1 MLVYETERVAACAVR
16 LSREKKVSF
25 AYGEGG
31 TLATRRDEVD
41 LEKLLLRRRRQL
53 LHDTSS
59 SGNLERR
66 RRCRR
71 DSHMKKSAVFRT
83 LL

>member
-1 MLVYETERVAACAVR
+1 MLVYEAERVSTCAVL
-16 LSREKKVSF
+16 LSREKKVLY
-25 AYGEGG
+25 AYGKGG
-31 TLATRRDEVD
+31 MLATRRDEVV

-59 SGNLERR
+59 GRNLERR
-66 RRCRR
+66 RCRS
-71 DSHMKKSAVFRT
+71 DSHVKKSAVFRT

>member
-25 AYGEGG
+25 AYGEGD

-59 SGNLERR
+59 GGNLER